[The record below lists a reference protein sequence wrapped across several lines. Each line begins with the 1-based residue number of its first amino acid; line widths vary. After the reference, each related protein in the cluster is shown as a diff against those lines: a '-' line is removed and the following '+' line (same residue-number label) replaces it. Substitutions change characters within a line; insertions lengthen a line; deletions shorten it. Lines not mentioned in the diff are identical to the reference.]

1 MIIERKKEETIKMKN
16 GTTLHCF
23 DTVATEKEMK
33 ANMEDAEKAFKNNSC
48 LSNKLYWLY
57 AKADYSH
64 ATGNRKAAI
73 KYLRDELEMIH
84 DLPNDPETLLGWLDV
99 NSLMAELLIREGE
112 LDEALDYAERVI
124 ECAEN
129 HFSGT
134 LEYIYAEELYAT
146 VLALRG
152 ETEIAKRWYNDAL
165 DGIKGEMADMERLKR
180 NIETSLAELNEE

>member
-1 MIIERKKEETIKMKN
+1 MIVKREKEETIKLKN
-16 GTTLHCF
+16 GTTLHCL
-23 DTVATEKEMK
+23 DTIATEKELK
-33 ANMEDAEKAFKNNSC
+33 ANMEDAEKAFKNNPC
-48 LSNKLYWLY
+48 LSNKLYRIY
-57 AKADYSH
+57 TKADYSH

-73 KYLRDELEMIH
+73 KYMRDELEMIH

-112 LDEALDYAERVI
+112 LDEALDYAERVM

-146 VLALRG
+146 VLALSG
-152 ETEIAKRWYNDAL
+152 ETEVAKKWYNDAL
-165 DGIKGEMADMERLKR
+165 DGIKREMADMEKLKR
-180 NIETSLAELNEE
+180 NIETSLAELNEK

>member
-1 MIIERKKEETIKMKN
+1 MIIKREKEETIKMKN

-23 DTVATEKEMK
+23 DTVASEKELK
-33 ANMEDAEKAFKNNSC
+33 ADMEDAEKAFKNNSC

-73 KYLRDELEMIH
+73 KFLRDELEMIQ

-112 LDEALDYAERVI
+112 LDEAMKYADVVI

-146 VLALRG
+146 VLALSG
-152 ETEIAKRWYNDAL
+152 ETKVAKKWYNDAL

-180 NIETSLAELNEE
+180 NIERSLAELNEK

>member
-16 GTTLHCF
+16 GTTLHCL
-23 DTVATEKEMK
+23 DTVATEKELK

-48 LSNKLYWLY
+48 LSNKLYRIY
-57 AKADYSH
+57 TKADYSH

-73 KYLRDELEMIH
+73 KYMRDELEMIH
-84 DLPNDPETLLGWLDV
+84 DLDNNPETLLNWLDV

-112 LDEALDYAERVI
+112 LDEALDYAERVM

-146 VLALRG
+146 VLALSG
-152 ETEIAKRWYNDAL
+152 ETEVAKKWYKDAL
-165 DGIKGEMADMERLKR
+165 DGIKGEMADMETLRM
-180 NIETSLAELNEE
+180 NIERSLAELNKK